1 VDFWHVGDILDFVKQ
16 VNEEQL
22 GDSSGSDSSEGGDGV
37 DTDTG
42 AGGTITS
49 DTLDYIESVKEISSP
64 PPRVES
70 PTIVMTIDSYIP
82 TYTPTDVC

>member
-1 VDFWHVGDILDFVKQ
+1 VDFWHVGDVLDFVKQ

-22 GDSSGSDSSEGGDGV
+22 GDSSGSGSSEGGDGV

-49 DTLDYIESVKEISSP
+49 G
-64 PPRVES
+64 
-70 PTIVMTIDSYIP
+70 
-82 TYTPTDVC
+82 